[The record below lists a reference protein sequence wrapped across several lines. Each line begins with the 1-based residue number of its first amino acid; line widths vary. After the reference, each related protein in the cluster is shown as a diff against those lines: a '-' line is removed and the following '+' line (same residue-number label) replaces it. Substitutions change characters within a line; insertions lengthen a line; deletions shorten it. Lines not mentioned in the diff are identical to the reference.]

1 MTFEEAKKVSVYD
14 LCVKFGAKLVQVSES
29 KQYALFH
36 APYRK
41 DEHPSLVVD
50 LESNRWRDLA
60 EDVGGDAVDFVRRQ
74 LGCTSAREALAYLA
88 DGHVGGSCVSYKR
101 SSPMK
106 KENISMLREEIVPLQ
121 NQVLLDFV
129 ASRSVSPTLAKRYCM
144 EAHRLSK
151 SGKPYF
157 ALAFPSRSGGYKLR
171 NAGFKGAVGPKD
183 ISVIGSGSVFLFF
196 EGFFD
201 FFSHVQMYGYRADAT
216 YVVLNSTSLAGR
228 AASHVKHFMPDEL
241 QLWLDNDEAGRAATS
256 LLLAKFPDAVDMSST
271 YAEYQD
277 LNDMLMGKIIYE
289 KLNKSRA

>member
-121 NQVLLDFV
+121 N
-129 ASRSVSPTLAKRYCM
+129 
-144 EAHRLSK
+144 
-151 SGKPYF
+151 
-157 ALAFPSRSGGYKLR
+157 
-171 NAGFKGAVGPKD
+171 
-183 ISVIGSGSVFLFF
+183 
-196 EGFFD
+196 
-201 FFSHVQMYGYRADAT
+201 
-216 YVVLNSTSLAGR
+216 
-228 AASHVKHFMPDEL
+228 
-241 QLWLDNDEAGRAATS
+241 
-256 LLLAKFPDAVDMSST
+256 
-271 YAEYQD
+271 
-277 LNDMLMGKIIYE
+277 
-289 KLNKSRA
+289 